1 MGKPI
6 TDSETIRGV
15 PMTQSTNGKESES
28 QINCVCGSP
37 INADTVGFTKDFKG
51 LQCCK
56 CGRVVA

>member
-1 MGKPI
+1 
-6 TDSETIRGV
+6 
-15 PMTQSTNGKESES
+15 MTQSTNGKESES